1 MYLTV
6 KKTTK
11 KIIALIQAFILVAA
25 LGLGALAA
33 SPKTKNDGERHE
45 VCDTLSEAAE
55 NYYADCSYDTLAGE
69 SAASILSTLRALMTN
84 THSYKSV
91 YSDCRDL
98 SVYTDTMGEDG
109 RISLLYTSVLVTR
122 DDFGGNTGTW
132 NREHVWAKA
141 LGGFGN
147 EGAGSDLHHIRPSDA
162 AINNTRGDKK
172 YGNVNGG
179 ASANG
184 SSLVGEMTGGSYAGS
199 YFEPLDNAKGD
210 VARICLYVYARYGGE
225 MSKCNDI
232 KNVFESVDVLL
243 EWCARDP
250 VDEWEMRRN
259 DVVEEIQGNRNV
271 FIDYPEYA
279 WLIFGEE
286 IPENMVTPS
295 GEAMSGEDVGCQ
307 HEYDDWDEV
316 AGGDKMRVCAL
327 CGKVQFASELP
338 EGECIHEFDEWDE
351 VANGEKMRM
360 CTICGEVEIRPIGD
374 DTPPASRDEGAPSAS
389 PVVVTVI
396 IAASA
401 AVGGAAGVGVYCI
414 KGRKKK

>member
-1 MYLTV
+1 M
-6 KKTTK
+6 
-11 KIIALIQAFILVAA
+11 
-25 LGLGALAA
+25 A
-33 SPKTKNDGERHE
+33 SAPQIT
-45 VCDTLSEAAE
+45 
-55 NYYADCSYDTLAGE
+55 
-69 SAASILSTLRALMTN
+69 
-84 THSYKSV
+84 
-91 YSDCRDL
+91 
-98 SVYTDTMGEDG
+98 
-109 RISLLYTSVLVTR
+109 
-122 DDFGGNTGTW
+122 
-132 NREHVWAKA
+132 
-141 LGGFGN
+141 
-147 EGAGSDLHHIRPSDA
+147 DA

-179 ASANG
+179 ASAVG
-184 SSLVGEMTGGSYAGS
+184 SSLVGKMSGGSYAGS

-243 EWCARDP
+243 EWCALDP

-351 VANGEKMRM
+351 VAGGEKMRM

-374 DTPPASRDEGAPSAS
+374 DTPPAGRDEGAPSAS
-389 PVVVTVI
+389 PAVVTVI

-401 AVGGAAGVGVYCI
+401 AVVVGAVGVGVYCI
-414 KGRKKK
+414 KRRKKK